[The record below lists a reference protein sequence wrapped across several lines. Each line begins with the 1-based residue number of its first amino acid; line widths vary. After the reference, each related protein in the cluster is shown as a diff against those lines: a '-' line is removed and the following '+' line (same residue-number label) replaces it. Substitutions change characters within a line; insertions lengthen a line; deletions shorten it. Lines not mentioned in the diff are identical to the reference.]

1 MRIGNVGGRALLIT
15 GDDTG
20 IDIATASEGAF
31 GPSMQSLYDRWTDF
45 RAWAARAPLD
55 AGVRHFTEQ
64 QIGAPAPSPRQVFA
78 IGLNYA
84 EHAGES
90 GVGVPEEPAVFT
102 KFPTSLTGPVTEV
115 TLPDGNVDW
124 EVELVVVIGRE
135 ARNISPEQAWDHVAG
150 VTAGQDLSERRLQHV
165 GPLPQFSLAKSYPGF
180 GPTGPFLVTVDEL
193 DNPDDLAIGCAVNS
207 ETVQKSRTRHMIFS
221 VPVLLAKLSAVAPL
235 LPGDVIFS
243 GTPSGVGGA
252 QNPPRFLAPGDTL
265 VSFVENVGR
274 LTQTFV
280 SAQE

>member
-15 GDDTG
+15 GDNAG
-20 IDIATASEGAF
+20 IDIATVSGGAF
-31 GPSMQSLYDRWTDF
+31 GPSMQTLYDRWADF

-55 AGVRHFTEQ
+55 AQVRHFTAEE
-64 QIGAPAPSPRQVFA
+64 IDAPAPSPRQVFA

-84 EHAGES
+84 DHAGES
-90 GVGVPEEPAVFT
+90 GVVVPEEPAVFT
-102 KFPTSLTGPVTEV
+102 KFPTALTGPVTEV
-115 TLPDGNVDW
+115 TLPEGNVDW

-135 ARNISPEQAWDHVAG
+135 ARNVSEEDAWDHVAG
-150 VTAGQDLSERRLQHV
+150 VTVGQDLSERKLQRV

-180 GPTGPFLVTVDEL
+180 GPIGPFLVTVDEL
-193 DNPDDLAIGCAVNS
+193 EDPDNLAIGCSVNG

-235 LPGDVIFS
+235 LPGDVVFS

-252 QNPPRFLAPGDTL
+252 RKPPRFLAPGDTL
-265 VSFVENVGR
+265 VSYVENVGQ

-280 SAQE
+280 SA

>member
-1 MRIGNVGGRALLIT
+1 MRIGNIGGRALLIT
-15 GDDTG
+15 GDNAG
-20 IDIATASEGAF
+20 IDVATASEGVF
-31 GPSMQSLYDRWTDF
+31 GPSVQTLYDRWAEF

-55 AGVRHFTEQ
+55 GAEVRHFTAEE
-64 QIGAPAPSPRQVFA
+64 IDAPAPAPRQVFA

-90 GVGVPEEPAVFT
+90 GVAVPEEPAVFT

-115 TLPDGNVDW
+115 TLPEGNVDW

-135 ARNISPEQAWDHVAG
+135 ARNVPRENAWEYVAG
-150 VTAGQDLSERRLQHV
+150 VTVGQDLSERRLQHV

-180 GPTGPFLVTVDEL
+180 GPIGPFLVTVDEF
-193 DNPDDLAIGCAVNS
+193 DDPDDLVLGCSVNG
-207 ETVQKSRTRHMIFS
+207 ETVQSSRTRHMIFS
-221 VPVLLAKLSAVAPL
+221 VPELLARLSAVAPL
-235 LPGDVIFS
+235 LPGDVVFS

-252 QNPPRFLAPGDTL
+252 RRPPRFLAPGDTL
-265 VSFVENVGR
+265 VSYVQDIGR

-280 SAQE
+280 SA

>member
-1 MRIGNVGGRALLIT
+1 MRIGNIGGRALLIT
-15 GDDTG
+15 GEDTG
-20 IDIATASEGAF
+20 IDIATASEGVF
-31 GPSMQSLYDRWTDF
+31 GPSVQTLYDRWAEF

-55 AGVRHFTEQ
+55 DAKARHFTVEE
-64 QIGAPAPSPRQVFA
+64 IDAPAPAPRQVFA

-90 GVGVPEEPAVFT
+90 GVAVPEEPAVFT

-115 TLPDGNVDW
+115 TLPEGNVDW

-135 ARNISPEQAWDHVAG
+135 ARNVPRENAWEYVAG
-150 VTAGQDLSERRLQHV
+150 VTVGQDLSERRLQHV

-180 GPTGPFLVTVDEL
+180 GPIGPFLVTVDEF
-193 DNPDDLAIGCAVNS
+193 DDPDDLVLGCSVNG
-207 ETVQKSRTRHMIFS
+207 ETVQSSRTRHMIFS
-221 VPVLLAKLSAVAPL
+221 VPELLARLSAVAPL
-235 LPGDVIFS
+235 LPGDVVFS

-252 QNPPRFLAPGDTL
+252 RRPPRFLAPGDTL
-265 VSFVENVGR
+265 VSYVQDIGR

-280 SAQE
+280 SA

>member
-15 GDDTG
+15 EDDTG

-31 GPSMQSLYDRWTDF
+31 GPSMQTLYDRWTEF
-45 RAWAARAPLD
+45 RAWAERAPLD
-55 AGVRHFTEQ
+55 TGVRHFTAEELD
-64 QIGAPAPSPRQVFA
+64 APAPSPRQVFA

-90 GVGVPEEPAVFT
+90 GIAVPEEPAVFT

-115 TLPDGNVDW
+115 TLPEGNVDW

-135 ARNISPEQAWDHVAG
+135 ARNVSREDAWEYVAG
-150 VTAGQDLSERRLQHV
+150 VTVGQDLSERRLQHV
-165 GPLPQFSLAKSYPGF
+165 GQLPQFSLAKSYPGF

-193 DNPDDLAIGCAVNS
+193 EDPDDLVIGCSING
-207 ETVQKSRTRHMIFS
+207 ETVQGSRTRHMIFS

-235 LPGDVIFS
+235 LPGDVVFS

-252 QNPPRFLAPGDTL
+252 RRPPRFLAPGDTL
-265 VSFVENVGR
+265 VSYVENVGR

-280 SAQE
+280 SA

>member
-1 MRIGNVGGRALLIT
+1 MRIGNIGGRALLIT
-15 GDDTG
+15 GEDTG
-20 IDIATASEGAF
+20 IDIATASEGVF
-31 GPSMQSLYDRWTDF
+31 GPSVQTLYDRWAEF

-55 AGVRHFTEQ
+55 DAEARHFTPEE
-64 QIGAPAPSPRQVFA
+64 IDAPAPAPRQVFA

-90 GVGVPEEPAVFT
+90 GVAVPEEPAVFT

-115 TLPDGNVDW
+115 TLPEGNVDW

-135 ARNISPEQAWDHVAG
+135 ARNVPRENAWEYVAG
-150 VTAGQDLSERRLQHV
+150 VTVGQDLSERRLQHV

-180 GPTGPFLVTVDEL
+180 GPIGPFLVTVDEF
-193 DNPDDLAIGCAVNS
+193 DDPDDLVLGCSVNG
-207 ETVQKSRTRHMIFS
+207 ETVQSSRTRHMIFS
-221 VPVLLAKLSAVAPL
+221 VPELLARLSAVAPL
-235 LPGDVIFS
+235 LPGDVVFS

-252 QNPPRFLAPGDTL
+252 RRPPRFLAPGDTL
-265 VSFVENVGR
+265 VSYVQDIGR

-280 SAQE
+280 SA